1 MMDAVGLVIASQNR
15 NVTGILTLL
24 LIPQKQHSD
33 KPYLNQII
41 THLRRMVLCELVG
54 SSCEM

>member
-1 MMDAVGLVIASQNR
+1 MMDAVGLGIASQNR
-15 NVTGILTLL
+15 NVIGILSLL

-41 THLRRMVLCELVG
+41 THLRRICFVNW
-54 SSCEM
+54 